1 MEYTT
6 IIGYVITAVTSI
18 TVTVLGSKWFGEIIF
33 RKAER
38 VALIKP
44 KLINHN
50 VFNVIEEV
58 RNDIKRVEFFIDLD
72 HKTNDVTKEKMFIDF
87 MNHKLDSVSKNTL
100 SFMKKEEE
108 LVKLSKT
115 ELHNT
120 TIGLIHTITNEYMA
134 QAKSTFINKGLT
146 VQDAEYIIDL
156 FEEWRYDTIKA
167 MKYQIEYLFS
177 SEYHST
183 NYDILLNILEIFS
196 FSILLVPK
204 DGIQSFNEFNG
215 KFSSIKYER

>member
-6 IIGYVITAVTSI
+6 IIGYIITAVTSI

-33 RKAER
+33 RKGEP
-38 VALIKP
+38 VALLKP

-87 MNHKLDSVSKNTL
+87 MNHKLNSVSKHTL
-100 SFMKKEEE
+100 AFMKREDE
-108 LVKLSKT
+108 LIGLSKT
-115 ELHNT
+115 ELHNYT
-120 TIGLIHTITNEYMA
+120 VGLIHNITNEYMA

-146 VQDAEYIIDL
+146 VKDAEYIIGL

-183 NYDILLNILEIFS
+183 NYDILLSILEIFS

-215 KFSSIKYER
+215 KFSEVAYE